1 MSADQ
6 YFAEIDD
13 NDIVIVVHVV
23 TQEFLDD
30 NPDRY
35 PGMYVETFV
44 NLPGKTYAGVGYT
57 YDRANDDFVPPV
69 YISQPPYKPVE

>member
-1 MSADQ
+1 MSIPQ
-6 YFAEIDD
+6 YFAEIDN
-13 NDIVIVVHVV
+13 NDIVINVYVV

-44 NLPGKTYAGVGYT
+44 DVPGKTYAGVGYT

-69 YISQPPYKPVE
+69 YVPPAPID